1 MTCYARVI
9 HHGRQ
14 QKRRS
19 DHPNAD
25 KVVGLYPIYKS
36 TCKFGTQLFQYS
48 LYIKNHLQGD
58 SSQLCIGS
66 IWSLCWKWQYQST
79 IIHSTVSQARSTGL
93 SLIQALEHHWSADAC
108 MGWEG

>member
-1 MTCYARVI
+1 ML
-9 HHGRQ
+9 
-14 QKRRS
+14 
-19 DHPNAD
+19 
-25 KVVGLYPIYKS
+25 GLSIMDVNKNGGAITQMQIKWRGYTQFTNPHVNLI
-36 TCKFGTQLFQYS
+36 QLFQYS